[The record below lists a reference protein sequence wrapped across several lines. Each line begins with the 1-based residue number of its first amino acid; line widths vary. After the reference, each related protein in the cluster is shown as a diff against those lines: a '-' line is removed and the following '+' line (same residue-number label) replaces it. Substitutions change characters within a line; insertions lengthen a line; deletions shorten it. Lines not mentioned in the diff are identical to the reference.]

1 LRRDAESFRHN
12 YGTQQLQ
19 EAVDDRIGVSS
30 DELQE
35 MQRKINDAKMS
46 AMEEQDKEARRNNIV
61 VYHVSESDGG
71 SFEERKIDDK
81 RFVAQCSLKWKLVL

>member
-1 LRRDAESFRHN
+1 MRRDAESFRHN